1 MRSLYRAFFVLS
13 ALLMMNLACAA
24 DSNGQPPLILAV
36 HPYLPHDELISR
48 FTPLADYIARAVG
61 RTVAVRIGRDYEEH
75 INAVGGDQV
84 DIAYIGPAEYVKM
97 VAKYGKKPL
106 LARQEIDGQPYLKG
120 EIIVRQDSPLQSLSE
135 LKEKRFVF
143 TDASSTMGSLL
154 PQYMLIKAGVPLNR
168 LADHKFMEGHENVAL
183 AVLAGD
189 YDAGAV
195 KEETFQKFEPKGLRS
210 LAHLPLVY
218 DHLFVASNKL
228 PKDTVDTL
236 RRLLLDLDKSPQ
248 GRSIMKSIHPGM
260 TAMVSPK
267 DSEYDNLRVILGSK
281 GLNKIH

>member
-1 MRSLYRAFFVLS
+1 MLP
-13 ALLMMNLACAA
+13 ALAMVNLAWAA
-24 DSNGQPPLILAV
+24 DSAGQTPLILAV
-36 HPYLPHDELISR
+36 HPYLAHDELISR
-48 FTPLADYIARAVG
+48 FTPLADYIGRAIG
-61 RTVAVRIGRDYEEH
+61 RPVVVRIGQDYEDH
-75 INAVGGDQV
+75 VNAIGTDEV
-84 DIAYIGPAEYVKM
+84 DIAYIGPAEYVNM

-120 EIIVRQDSPLQSLSE
+120 EIIVRSNSPLQSLSA
-135 LKEKRFVF
+135 LKGKRFVF

-154 PQYMLIKAGVPLNR
+154 PQYMLVKAGVPLSS
-168 LADHKFMEGHENVAL
+168 LSGYKFLEGHENVAL

-195 KEETFQKFEPKGLRS
+195 KEETFQKFAPKGLRS

-228 PKDTVDTL
+228 PGGMVDTL
-236 RRLLLDLDKSPQ
+236 RQLLLNLDKSAQ
-248 GRSIMKSIHPGM
+248 GRAIMKSIHSGM
-260 TAMVSPK
+260 TALVTPK